1 MMIFLKLTKLP
12 LALACALCLGLTATH
27 PAAALVGG
35 GGGGGGHGSSPA
47 PAGNDGRRRAI
58 TSSENFVPLP
68 VLMATVQAD
77 YRAQGLLQIES
88 GLDIPDAALRR
99 RVAEHLP
106 RLRDSYI
113 SALSLYTG
121 MNYRYGDIPD
131 VERITELL
139 QNATD
144 HALGQEGA
152 TVLIGMVMI
161 HAN

>member
-1 MMIFLKLTKLP
+1 MMMFLKLSKLP
-12 LALACALCLGLTATH
+12 MILACALCLGLSATN
-27 PAAALVGG
+27 PAAA
-35 GGGGGGHGSSPA
+35 SSPPA
-47 PAGNDGRRRAI
+47 PSPSADDGRRRAI

-88 GLDIPDAALRR
+88 GLEIPDAALRR
-99 RVAEHLP
+99 RVAEHMP
-106 RLRDSYI
+106 RLRDAYI
-113 SALSLYTG
+113 TALSLYTG

-131 VERITELL
+131 VVRITELL

-144 HALGQEGA
+144 HALGEEGA
-152 TVLIGMVMI
+152 TILLGMVMI